1 MEKKKKKKNTLLLLL
16 GVMYARVIFFREF
29 VWLNIDDFFVV
40 LIFNIN

>member
-16 GVMYARVIFFREF
+16 GVMYAHVIFFGEF